1 MASES
6 NSREVAAT
14 TQNLQIYSPSYT
26 GVTPY
31 WKDKYERDAIK
42 YWDVFYKLHQDK
54 FFKNRHYLRKEW
66 GSYFRAEGKKV
77 VLEVGCGAGNTIF
90 PLIDTYPDIFVHACD
105 FSPRAVDLVKA
116 HKEFTED
123 RVNAFICDLTA
134 DDLCEKVLP
143 TSVDIVTM
151 VFVLSAIAPE
161 KMPFVLQNVRKILKP
176 NGYVLIRDYGIG
188 DLAQERLICKDQ
200 QISENFYVRGDGTRA
215 YYFSIDFLTSLFKRN
230 GFDVEE
236 VGMCCKQVENRA
248 RKLVMNRRW
257 IQAVFR
263 FTDAQNSSIENS
275 RNEVDLCSQ
284 KFDDIKLGNCAT
296 LREPGNES
304 EIDMSE
310 SIASEMFGMKQS
322 NDEVIE
328 IKLRECTFRIKGL
341 PREFQHTCKSTGLM
355 LWESGRVMSTILSEN
370 PFIVAGR
377 RVLELGC
384 GSAGICSM
392 VAVRNADLVVA
403 SDGDTKA
410 LDLLSD
416 NVASNLEPALL
427 NKLAIRRLEW
437 GNKDHVK
444 TVRDLCPE
452 GFEVILGTDVTYIPE
467 AVSPLFETAR
477 ALISNGEY
485 GDLKPALILCH
496 VVRRVDEPSILS
508 AALRF
513 GFRLVD
519 RWVAG
524 EAINSASG
532 STDEQTNNG
541 IISSWFSSD
550 LERSIFKQNPAVNIM
565 YFHV

>member
-1 MASES
+1 
-6 NSREVAAT
+6 
-14 TQNLQIYSPSYT
+14 
-26 GVTPY
+26 
-31 WKDKYERDAIK
+31 
-42 YWDVFYKLHQDK
+42 
-54 FFKNRHYLRKEW
+54 
-66 GSYFRAEGKKV
+66 
-77 VLEVGCGAGNTIF
+77 
-90 PLIDTYPDIFVHACD
+90 
-105 FSPRAVDLVKA
+105 
-116 HKEFTED
+116 
-123 RVNAFICDLTA
+123 
-134 DDLCEKVLP
+134 
-143 TSVDIVTM
+143 
-151 VFVLSAIAPE
+151 
-161 KMPFVLQNVRKILKP
+161 
-176 NGYVLIRDYGIG
+176 
-188 DLAQERLICKDQ
+188 
-200 QISENFYVRGDGTRA
+200 
-215 YYFSIDFLTSLFKRN
+215 
-230 GFDVEE
+230 
-236 VGMCCKQVENRA
+236 
-248 RKLVMNRRW
+248 
-257 IQAVFR
+257 
-263 FTDAQNSSIENS
+263 
-275 RNEVDLCSQ
+275 
-284 KFDDIKLGNCAT
+284 
-296 LREPGNES
+296 
-304 EIDMSE
+304 MSE